1 LSIADRALEESPQ
14 DSARHALIGLIYA
27 GLGQKDDAIGEGNRA
42 LELLPESKDAMD
54 APVLVVAMARI
65 YAITG
70 ELEKAIDLLQH
81 SVQTPAGLTVQ
92 EIRLDPTW
100 DVLRDHPRFKALI
113 Q

>member
-1 LSIADRALEESPQ
+1 
-14 DSARHALIGLIYA
+14 LIYA
-27 GLGQKDDAIGEGNRA
+27 GLGRKEDAIREGNRA

-70 ELEKAIDLLQH
+70 QGEKAIDLLQH
-81 SVQTPAGLTVQ
+81 SLQTPAGLTAH
-92 EIRLDPTW
+92 EIRMDPTW
-100 DVLRDHPRFKALI
+100 DLLRENPRFKALI